1 MAAKGAV
8 LSDLVEA
15 AGQQIDKIDI
25 PSDVMI
31 GIAGSYEDQQES
43 FADLTMLMMLIL
55 ILVYIVM
62 AAQFESF
69 ISPFIIMFSV
79 PFALTGVLAG
89 LAVSGTALGI
99 MSMVGLMML
108 FGIVVKNGI
117 VLIDYIVLCRER
129 GMSVMDAVV
138 TSGRSRLRPILMTA
152 FTTIFGMVPL
162 AVGRGVG
169 AEMWNGLGITVASG
183 LTVSTFVTL
192 FLVPAIYSL
201 IAERREKRKQRKA
214 EHRAKQELVHE

>member
-1 MAAKGAV
+1 MV
-8 LSDLVEA
+8 S
-15 AGQQIDKIDI
+15 
-25 PSDVMI
+25 
-31 GIAGSYEDQQES
+31 IAGSYEDQQES
-43 FADLTMLMMLIL
+43 FKDLAMLMILIL

-69 ISPFIIMFSV
+69 TSPFIIMFSV

-108 FGIVVKNGI
+108 FGIVVKRNRFDRLHCPVPRTRNVHHGGRCYFGPFPSASHP
-117 VLIDYIVLCRER
+117 DDRHDHHFR
-129 GMSVMDAVV
+129 HV
-138 TSGRSRLRPILMTA
+138 T
-152 FTTIFGMVPL
+152 L

-183 LTVSTFVTL
+183 HDHLHAGYPFPDPRHL
-192 FLVPAIYSL
+192 QPFGG
-201 IAERREKRKQRKA
+201 EGR
-214 EHRAKQELVHE
+214 

>member
-1 MAAKGAV
+1 
-8 LSDLVEA
+8 
-15 AGQQIDKIDI
+15 
-25 PSDVMI
+25 MI

-69 ISPFIIMFSV
+69 TSPFIIMFSV

-152 FTTIFGMVPL
+152 LTTIFGMVPL

-201 IAERREKRKQRKA
+201 SAERGEKRKKRKIS
-214 EHRAKQELVHE
+214 